1 MPGRNIFMKDF
12 IEKLLGKKKVS
23 QSTIETAP
31 LSEEQ
36 LGSVSQRLVHY
47 KPTQLLVGSAQS
59 TGRQRDHNEDTLL
72 AINAVLS
79 DGSTEITFGIFIVA
93 DGMGGH
99 QNGEIASGKAARVMA
114 DYLLLKLY
122 PTLLGLRFD
131 DDNDSLQEI
140 MEAGVNRAQQAVL
153 SKAPGGG
160 TTLTAA
166 LVIGD
171 QVTISQV
178 GDSRAYFLYP
188 DGRTQ
193 VMTQDHSLV
202 RRLVEL
208 GQISEKEAGSHPQRN
223 VLYRAVGQSEP
234 FRPDINTHVLPNPG
248 YMLLCSDGLWGV
260 VPEIEMLRVVKAAA
274 NPTEAC
280 HQLVELAN
288 LAGGPDNISVVLVQ
302 RLD

>member
-1 MPGRNIFMKDF
+1 MIEF
-12 IEKLLGKKKVS
+12 IEKLLGKKKVN
-23 QSTIETAP
+23 QSAIETAP

-36 LGSVSQRLVHY
+36 LGSVSQSLVHY
-47 KPTQLLVGSAQS
+47 KPTQLAVGSAQS
-59 TGRQRDHNEDTLL
+59 TGKQRDHNEDTLL
-72 AINAVLS
+72 AINVVLS
-79 DGSTEITFGIFIVA
+79 DGSTETTFGIFIIA

-99 QNGEIASGKAARVMA
+99 QNGEIASSKAARVMA

-122 PTLLGLRFD
+122 PTLLGVRID
-131 DDNDSLQEI
+131 DNNDSLQEI
-140 MEAGVNRAQQAVL
+140 VEAGVNRAQQVVL

-160 TTLTAA
+160 TTMTAA

-188 DGRTQ
+188 DGRIQ

-208 GQISEKEAGSHPQRN
+208 GQISEEEAASHPQRN
-223 VLYRAVGQSEP
+223 VLYRAIGQSEP
-234 FRPDINTHVLPNPG
+234 FRPDINTHVLPRPG
-248 YMLLCSDGLWGV
+248 YMLLCSDGLWSV
-260 VPEIEMLRVVKAAA
+260 VPEIEMLRVIKAAA

-280 HQLVELAN
+280 HKLVELAN
-288 LAGGPDNISVVLVQ
+288 SAGGPDNISVVLVQ